1 MKYWNCINIPYVI
14 RNAFGIPSAFED
26 TEVVEE
32 STTDTDADTETIVD
46 GDVIEVE
53 EVEPVE
59 VADENVLSQEY
70 ADIISRYINVP
81 MLNQT
86 IQSSAVKV
94 EDAPNNTEHVDENVK
109 ESLPEGTSDDVNKVD
124 ADTTSPQYQTVPIQ
138 GRIIC
143 KNTVI
148 VPDTESEVEVSEDTT
163 VDTTTSTLS
172 ESIPTPLSHDDLLSG
187 IRNESYDEESSETEE
202 YTDEVETDEEEE
214 DSDLLNDSQLENIIN
229 TLNKYETELFEDI
242 PLCDEKMSERFMR
255 RITKTV
261 YGAHFDATEKYEDP
275 PILDPI
281 LLMYPLFTENPY
293 EAMGKFWDVIISKV
307 TSEDK
312 EWSDAI
318 TNSVINYDEQLS
330 SSEEEN

>member
-32 STTDTDADTETIVD
+32 STTDTNTETETIEDV
-46 GDVIEVE
+46 DVIEVE

-59 VADENVLSQEY
+59 SVDENVLSQEY
-70 ADIISRYINVP
+70 TDIISKYINIP
-81 MLNQT
+81 MFNQT
-86 IQSSAVKV
+86 MQPSAVKV
-94 EDAPNNTEHVDENVK
+94 EDVPDNTEHVDENVE
-109 ESLPEGTSDDVNKVD
+109 ESLPEGTFDD
-124 ADTTSPQYQTVPIQ
+124 TVE
-138 GRIIC
+138 
-143 KNTVI
+143 KDEVI
-148 VPDTESEVEVSEDTT
+148 VTDTVGDTEPEVEVSENTT
-163 VDTTTSTLS
+163 VNTTTSTLS
-172 ESIPTPLSHDDLLSG
+172 DSIPAPLSHDDLLSG

-202 YTDEVETDEEEE
+202 YTDEVETDEEE

>member
-26 TEVVEE
+26 VEVVEE
-32 STTDTDADTETIVD
+32 STTDTDTDTETIEDV
-46 GDVIEVE
+46 DVIEVE

-59 VADENVLSQEY
+59 VADENVISQEY
-70 ADIISRYINVP
+70 ADIISKYINVP

-94 EDAPNNTEHVDENVK
+94 EDVPDNTEHADENVK
-109 ESLPEGTSDDVNKVD
+109 ESLPEGTFDDTECVEKD
-124 ADTTSPQYQTVPIQ
+124 E
-138 GRIIC
+138 
-143 KNTVI
+143 VI
-148 VPDTESEVEVSEDTT
+148 VTDTVADNESEVEVSENTT
-163 VDTTTSTLS
+163 ADTTTSTLS

-202 YTDEVETDEEEE
+202 YTDEVETDEEE